1 LNNILMLS
9 GGKDSTAMLL
19 MNQEKWGIPITEI
32 VFSDTGMEFP
42 QMYQHLDKLEAQIK
56 RPITRLLA
64 PKTFEYWMFDHVKT
78 KGKHKG
84 KSGYGWANGN
94 ANWCTKQMKTW
105 PLTKYLKAKYGTEY
119 RELVGV
125 AFDEYKRL
133 DNDEQKIYPLAD
145 MGITEGQCL
154 KYCYDRGYD
163 WGGLYTRFDRV
174 SCWCCPQSNTR
185 ELYMLWSFYPTLWE
199 RLKQMDL
206 RAWNSFKGNK
216 SVEDFEEQF
225 KKYRRPA
232 KLIFIK

>member
-1 LNNILMLS
+1 MNNILMLS

-19 MNQEKWGIPITEI
+19 MLMLIEKNYQIDEI

-42 QMYQHLDKLEAQIK
+42 QMYSHLDKLENHIDME
-56 RPITRLLA
+56 ITRITP
-64 PKTFEYWMFDHVKT
+64 PKSFEYWMFDHIKT

-84 KSGYGWANGN
+84 KVGYGWANGR

-105 PLTKYLKAKYGTEY
+105 GTTKYLKARYGDDY
-119 RELVGV
+119 QELIGV
-125 AFDEYKRL
+125 AFDEFKRL

-154 KYCYDRGYD
+154 KYCYDRGFD

-185 ELYMLWSFYPTLWE
+185 ELYMLWSFYPDLWQ
-199 RLKQMDL
+199 RLKSMDS
-206 RAWNSFKGNK
+206 RAWNSFKSGK
-216 SVEDFEEQF
+216 SVEDFERQF
-225 KKYRRPA
+225 ESYRKA
-232 KLIFIK
+232 A